1 MSDSQLVS
9 VAEAAKLVGRNRQT
23 LYRDYLKTGK
33 LSWRQ
38 DPVTRKKLIEIS
50 ELIRVFGAFSGV
62 ASLDNVV
69 AETVS
74 LSDKKRLQ
82 ETSDATATLQAKL
95 AVLQAENEGL
105 RDRLSDKDAHIED
118 LRATVRLLEFK
129 PTGKR
134 AWWHI
139 WS

>member
-50 ELIRVFGAFSGV
+50 ELIRVFGALSGV
-62 ASLDNVV
+62 ASGDNVV
-69 AETVS
+69 AETV
-74 LSDKKRLQ
+74 LLGDKKRQQ
-82 ETSDATATLQAKL
+82 ETSEETAKLQAKL

-105 RDRLSDKDAHIED
+105 RDRLSDKEAHIED

-129 PTGKR
+129 PVGKQV
-134 AWWHI
+134 WWKF
-139 WS
+139 W

>member
-33 LSWRQ
+33 LSCIQ
-38 DPVTRKKLIEIS
+38 DSVTRKKLISIS
-50 ELIRVFGAFSGV
+50 ELIRVFGTFSAIESGV
-62 ASLDNVV
+62 TAVLDTV
-69 AETVS
+69 ALGDNGRQNETG
-74 LSDKKRLQ
+74 D
-82 ETSDATATLQAKL
+82 DTATLRAKL

-129 PTGKR
+129 PVGKR
-134 AWWHI
+134 VWWHI
-139 WS
+139 WI